1 MNAATL
7 PLPLTA
13 SRWTASD
20 LRDFVEDLDCEESCY
35 TRIQQLE
42 VESRWVDPQTLT
54 SRREALMRSV
64 YPVRKRLQYMKRE
77 WARARFGLPEA
88 VVARVES
95 RITRVRTLQAALAI
109 N

>member
-20 LRDFVEDLDCEESCY
+20 LRDFVEDLDCEQSCY
-35 TRIQQLE
+35 QRIQELE
-42 VESRWVDPQTLT
+42 QDRQWVDAQTLD

-64 YPVRKRLQYMKRE
+64 YPVRKRLQSMKRD
-77 WARARFGLPEA
+77 WARARLGLPDA

-95 RITRVRTLQAALAI
+95 RITGVRTLQAALGI

>member
-1 MNAATL
+1 MNSATL
-7 PLPLTA
+7 PLPFTA

-20 LRDFVEDLDCEESCY
+20 LREFVDDLDCEESCY
-35 TRIQQLE
+35 ARIQELE
-42 VESRWVDPQTLT
+42 VQRRLADPQTLN

-64 YPVRKRLQYMKRE
+64 YPVRKRLQPMKRE
-77 WARARFGLPEA
+77 WPRVRFGLPEE

-95 RITRVRTLQAALAI
+95 RITRVRELQAALGI